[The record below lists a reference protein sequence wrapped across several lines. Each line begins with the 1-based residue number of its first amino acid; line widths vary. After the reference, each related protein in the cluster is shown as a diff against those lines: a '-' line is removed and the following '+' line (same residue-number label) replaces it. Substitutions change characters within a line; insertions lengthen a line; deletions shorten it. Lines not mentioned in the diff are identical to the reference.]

1 MNDATDTTDITVHR
15 GFGVDIGG
23 SGIKGGLVDLS
34 SGELLNDRIKYDTP
48 QPSTPEAVAEV
59 VAKIIEEARW
69 EGPVGI
75 TYPGVVREGKVL
87 TAANVDRSWIGTD
100 AGELFTKALGGRE
113 VAVLN
118 DADAAAVAEDRFG
131 AAKSLRGTVLLLTFG
146 TGIGSGLLCNGTL
159 VPNTELG
166 HLKIGKEEAEEMA
179 SSHAKDRDGLS
190 YPEWAERVST
200 VLETLEA
207 VLWPDVFVVGG
218 GISRK
223 SDKWVPLLT
232 CRTPVVPAVLR
243 NTAGIV
249 GAAHA
254 VSAGAQPQPGY
265 NGSVTAES

>member
-1 MNDATDTTDITVHR
+1 MSDVAATTDASGQK

-23 SGIKGGLVDLS
+23 SGVKGGIVDLG
-34 SGELLNDRIKYDTP
+34 SGELLTDRIKYDTP

-59 VAKIIEEARW
+59 VAKIVEEAGW
-69 EGPVGI
+69 DGPVGI
-75 TYPGVVREGKVL
+75 TYPGVVQGGKIL
-87 TAANVDRSWIGTD
+87 TAANVDQGWIGTD
-100 AGELFTKALGGRE
+100 AVDLFARALGGRD

-118 DADAAAVAEDRFG
+118 DADAAAIAEDRFG
-131 AAKSLRGTVLLLTFG
+131 AAKDARGTVLLLTFG
-146 TGIGSGLLCNGTL
+146 TGIGSGLLRGGVL

-166 HLKIGKEEAEEMA
+166 HLKIGKAEAEHIA
-179 SSHAKDRDGLS
+179 SSHAKDRDELS
-190 YPEWAERVST
+190 YPEWAKRVST
-200 VLETLEA
+200 VLEALED

-223 SDKWVPLLT
+223 ADKWVPLLT

-254 VSAGAQPQPGY
+254 IAAGAQP
-265 NGSVTAES
+265 